1 MIKIIFF
8 SYCVSR
14 IVVFPGVLVQIDMFL
29 ILLWTLYV
37 ISSPAQQPINEVFPV
52 YSHKKDQSVI

>member
-8 SYCVSR
+8 SYCVLK

-37 ISSPAQQPINEVFPV
+37 ISSPAQ
-52 YSHKKDQSVI
+52 